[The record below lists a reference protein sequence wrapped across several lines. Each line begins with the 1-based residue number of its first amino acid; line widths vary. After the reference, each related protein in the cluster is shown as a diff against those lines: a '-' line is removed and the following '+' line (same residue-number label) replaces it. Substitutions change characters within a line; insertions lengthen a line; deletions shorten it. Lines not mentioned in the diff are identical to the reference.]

1 MNKVVLIGRL
11 TSDAEVRTTQQ
22 GKYLIK
28 FRLAVTRDYDKDKA
42 DFFNVTYFVTKESF
56 GSYLKKGRLV
66 SLAGRIEIN
75 DVEVEGVRKSYTN
88 IIANE
93 IQFLDK
99 SDKGQVSTSEDIS
112 STVVASQETVA
123 NNVIDDELPF

>member
-42 DFFNVTYFVTKESF
+42 DFFNVTYFVTKASF